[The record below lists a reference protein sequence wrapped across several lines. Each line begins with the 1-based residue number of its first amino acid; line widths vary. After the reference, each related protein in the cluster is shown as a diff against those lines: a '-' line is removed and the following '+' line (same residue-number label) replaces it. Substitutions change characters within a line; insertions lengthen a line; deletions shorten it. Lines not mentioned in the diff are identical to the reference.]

1 MTDASHDNGHD
12 HYQQLMQSRARSLFL
27 HHPHAIFELDPQG
40 RFRHANPAAGRFANL
55 DENEGQG
62 LHFSRFLE
70 SDDAA
75 QVERHFQQA
84 VAGRP
89 GRCEVIIN
97 TLDGQRQQARLHLLP
112 VAYGRH
118 VTGVYVIL
126 EQPDAPPE
134 NAISPAT
141 RRLVEAMPVGVALL
155 DTTRR
160 DYPIRLCNPV
170 LCQLLET
177 PRDAL
182 EGHPLPLLS
191 AHKDPA
197 VRELQAALANRRA
210 ASQCLALT
218 RHGKP
223 LGIRLYLQPM
233 AGESGESEASPPM
246 LAVATPLE
254 TPFSLEG

>member
-1 MTDASHDNGHD
+1 MTDAPRDSGHD
-12 HYQQLMQSRARSLFL
+12 RYQQLMQSRAKSLFL

-55 DENEGQG
+55 NENEGQG

-70 SDDAA
+70 ADDAA

-112 VAYGRH
+112 VAYDRH

-126 EQPDAPPE
+126 EQPDAPPK

-160 DYPIRLCNPV
+160 DYPIRLCNPA
-170 LCQLLET
+170 LCRLLEA

-182 EGHPLPLLS
+182 EGHPLPVLRGR
-191 AHKDPA
+191 KNQA
-197 VRELQAALANRRA
+197 VRELQTALTARRA
-210 ASQCLALT
+210 ASQRLALT

-223 LGIRLYLQPM
+223 FGVRLHLQPM
-233 AGESGESEASPPM
+233 VGASEENGEREAGLPMLM
-246 LAVATPLE
+246 LAVAIPLE
-254 TPFSLEG
+254 TP

>member
-12 HYQQLMQSRARSLFL
+12 RYQQLMQSRARSLFL

-170 LCQLLET
+170 LCRLLDIS
-177 PRDAL
+177 RDAL

-191 AHKDPA
+191 ERKDPA
-197 VRELQAALANRRA
+197 VRELQAALTARRA
-210 ASQCLALT
+210 ASQRLALT

-223 LGIRLYLQPM
+223 FGVRLHLQPM
-233 AGESGESEASPPM
+233 VDASEENGEREAAPPMLM
-246 LAVATPLE
+246 LAVAIPLE
-254 TPFSLEG
+254 TP